1 MNNQYV
7 PGVCNIGKEEIK
19 RRKVASFISLAITII
34 LIMVLLFLPANRY
47 WRLILFF
54 PVTSLAVGLQQLYF
68 RFCVAFGI
76 KGVFNFENFGKTGS
90 VEQTNFRK
98 KDRAKAWRMIIMGIA
113 VGIIAD
119 LIFYYFP
126 L

>member
-19 RRKVASFISLAITII
+19 RRKVAAFISLAITVI
-34 LIMVLLFLPANRY
+34 LIMILLLWPANRY

-54 PVTSLAVGLQQLYF
+54 PVTSLAVGIQQWYF
-68 RFCVAFGI
+68 HFCVAFGI
-76 KGVFNFENFGKTGS
+76 KGVFNFADFGKTDS
-90 VEQTNFRK
+90 VEQANFRK
-98 KDRAKAWRMIIMGIA
+98 KDLSKARRMIIAGIA

-126 L
+126 F